1 MSELKPCP
9 FCGCEYDKD
18 EEDYY
23 YSGEHEKWC
32 PLGNQGNIYKSNFL
46 VGNNECDIEAWNTRS
61 YYANHEYQ
69 ARNSHCVHFEFCTR
83 YQPDVECIC
92 PEFKMLDEETN
103 RDELLNIAYQ
113 LDDFAEDA
121 LKCKKRIH
129 PIIVMMAAKA
139 IKRGLGV

>member
-46 VGNNECDIEAWNTRS
+46 VGHSESEVEAWNTR
-61 YYANHEYQ
+61 ANECDCEALLELADDLEQ
-69 ARNSHCVHFEFCTR
+69 QQRNKGVRMIGNYMEPGVAALR
-83 YQPDVECIC
+83 IR
-92 PEFKMLDEETN
+92 KALEEN
-103 RDELLNIAYQ
+103 
-113 LDDFAEDA
+113 DA
-121 LKCKKRIH
+121 N
-129 PIIVMMAAKA
+129 
-139 IKRGLGV
+139 